1 MAFLYDVSLNPS
13 SDTLPGIADDMNS
26 LHKELTAIL
35 TKISGHPVVTSEG
48 SLFTKVPPGLKKCHS
63 GLKSNYA
70 AIWDDTIVYYEPSAY
85 GASANRKDLYVIFG
99 EFFLKPQ
106 PRLILEK
113 VLWHEFLHLVVNLP
127 KEMHHGK
134 INNIIEKCLKLPGDP
149 NPLGTVG
156 LEC

>member
-13 SDTLPGIADDMNS
+13 SGTLPGIADDMNG

-35 TKISGHPVVTSEG
+35 TKISGHPFVSSEG
-48 SLFTKVPPGLKKCHS
+48 SLFTKVPGKLANCS
-63 GLKSNYA
+63 GLKSNYKK
-70 AIWDDTIVYYEPSAY
+70 IWDDTIIYYEPTAY
-85 GASANRKDLYVIFG
+85 GASSNRSDLFVFFG

-106 PRLILEK
+106 PRLVLEK

-127 KEMHHGK
+127 KVMHHGK
-134 INNIIEKCLKLPGDP
+134 INDIIKHCIGLPGDP